1 MVNTL
6 VYFNSVKGLF
16 YSLNSDI
23 YLSSPW
29 VKKKEDMLLIPSPL
43 SIKQK
48 GLPVHVQ
55 KALWYIL
62 DFNRCLLLAVAGW
75 SEN

>member
-1 MVNTL
+1 
-6 VYFNSVKGLF
+6 
-16 YSLNSDI
+16 
-23 YLSSPW
+23 
-29 VKKKEDMLLIPSPL
+29 MLLFPSPL
-43 SIKQK
+43 PINQK